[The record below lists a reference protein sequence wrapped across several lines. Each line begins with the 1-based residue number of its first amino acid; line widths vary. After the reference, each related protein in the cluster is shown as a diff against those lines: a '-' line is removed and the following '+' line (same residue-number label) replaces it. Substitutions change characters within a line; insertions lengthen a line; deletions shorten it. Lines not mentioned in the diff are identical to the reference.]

1 MVRKHERLMTFIGA
15 AILFATFLTKD
26 WKQEQTKDLVAEI
39 DKAREIYV
47 LRTDLQSVHH
57 QVTLLDDTVQQGV
70 KHATDSGSVASEIDW
85 ELTYDQMS
93 IVHFETTSNN
103 LREFAKKLNLRSYM
117 KELSDLQ
124 QSNVTRHKQLDSL
137 QAEWYIQR
145 IDDSLKDLNSETLDA
160 SMNSFLRSLSEA
172 GINVH
177 DIKRRMKKEQQ
188 QSEQLKQDSLSVVLD
203 RIHSLRYS
211 FEGIDDKYDGLTLRM
226 LQEADEIKDR
236 QSVQLSYYNRLA
248 IVLYCLGL
256 SLGLIGKLIG
266 VNAGGGD

>member
-1 MVRKHERLMTFIGA
+1 
-15 AILFATFLTKD
+15 
-26 WKQEQTKDLVAEI
+26 
-39 DKAREIYV
+39 
-47 LRTDLQSVHH
+47 
-57 QVTLLDDTVQQGV
+57 VQQGV

>member
-1 MVRKHERLMTFIGA
+1 
-15 AILFATFLTKD
+15 
-26 WKQEQTKDLVAEI
+26 
-39 DKAREIYV
+39 
-47 LRTDLQSVHH
+47 
-57 QVTLLDDTVQQGV
+57 
-70 KHATDSGSVASEIDW
+70 
-85 ELTYDQMS
+85 
-93 IVHFETTSNN
+93 
-103 LREFAKKLNLRSYM
+103 
-117 KELSDLQ
+117 
-124 QSNVTRHKQLDSL
+124 
-137 QAEWYIQR
+137 
-145 IDDSLKDLNSETLDA
+145 
-160 SMNSFLRSLSEA
+160 MNSFLRSLSEA